1 MSPLTIVTV
10 IVAFGACLAFIGAS
24 YMRKGAVYMP
34 APTDTSQPID
44 YEAEK
49 KREQKIRAKRA
60 SVVWVTWMVS
70 CVVLYAVALL
80 GPSFRKVQ
88 AAFADPTGTPAATFT
103 ATITSTPTI
112 TRTPR
117 DTSTPRG
124 TWTPIGGTGVPAGSL
139 MTDILTMQV
148 ASPTAGATSTPN
160 VITNVVVQTR
170 IVNVVQTV
178 IVPQQVVITVPV
190 VQTVVVPIYQTVV
203 VTSTFTETPTAT
215 PTVTE
220 TPTVTPTF
228 TETPTP

>member
-1 MSPLTIVTV
+1 MQFNLTTVTLIVGL
-10 IVAFGACLAFIGAS
+10 GACLAFIGAAA
-24 YMRKGAVYMP
+24 MRKGPVYMP
-34 APTDTSQPID
+34 APSDTSQPVD

-60 SVVWVTWMVS
+60 SVVWVAWMVS
-70 CVVLYAVALL
+70 CVVLYAIALL

-88 AAFADPTGTPAATFT
+88 AAFADTPTGTFT
-103 ATITSTPTI
+103 PTITPTPTI

-117 DTSTPRG
+117 DTSTPRP
-124 TWTPIGGTGVPAGSL
+124 TWTPIGGSGTPAGSL

-170 IVNVVQTV
+170 VVNVVQTV
-178 IVPQQVVITVPV
+178 IVPQQIVITVPV

-203 VTSTFTETPTAT
+203 VTSTFTETPTPT
-215 PTVTE
+215 PTMTE